1 MRELTTQDNGTMVL
15 FLDGMMTV
23 PAIGPDSDMD
33 GHDLSGLTYSET
45 LDCEDWIEIFNDNYL
60 DKAKIANFMGMKVI
74 VVKDFIDEEL
84 FGGEDEDDNRAEL
97 PESEKEKAIE
107 SIAGSWDMLFDLTPE
122 EKEYYKG
129 ELRKKFGIR

>member
-23 PAIGPDSDMD
+23 PVIGPDSDMD

-84 FGGEDEDDNRAEL
+84 FGGEDEDDNRVEL
-97 PESEKEKAIE
+97 PETEKEKAIE

-129 ELRKKFGIR
+129 ELRKKFGMR